1 MKNQKLN
8 FSLVSILTFVML
20 MTINSNSYGST
31 NPKIKWEKLEW
42 KRVYN
47 PKPTPKMIE
56 KIKQNVIVFNRVKV
70 DKKVL
75 DKLKMYN

>member
-1 MKNQKLN
+1 MKNQNVN

-31 NPKIKWEKLEW
+31 NPNIKWEKLEW

-47 PKPTPKMIE
+47 PNPNPNMIK
-56 KIKQNVIVFNRVKV
+56 KIKQNVIVFNRVMV

-75 DKLKMYN
+75 VKLKGI

>member
-1 MKNQKLN
+1 MKNQNVN

-20 MTINSNSYGST
+20 MTINSNSYGSR
-31 NPKIKWEKLEW
+31 NPIIKWEKLEW

-47 PKPTPKMIE
+47 PKPNPNMIE
-56 KIKQNVIVFNRVKV
+56 KIKQNVIVFNRVMV

-75 DKLKMYN
+75 VKLKGI

>member
-1 MKNQKLN
+1 MKNQNVN

-31 NPKIKWEKLEW
+31 NPNIKWEKLEW

-75 DKLKMYN
+75 VKLKGI